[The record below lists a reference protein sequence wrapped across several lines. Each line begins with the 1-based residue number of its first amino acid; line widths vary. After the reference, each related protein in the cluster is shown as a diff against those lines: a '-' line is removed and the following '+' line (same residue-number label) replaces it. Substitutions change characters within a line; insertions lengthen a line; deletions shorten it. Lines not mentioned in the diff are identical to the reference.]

1 MEIGIFNQTNEKL
14 DKELDELKDM
24 LSDFCKREGL
34 GNVIFNI
41 IIIDNPTI
49 HKINKEYKI
58 MLDNIIGES
67 QIIKNKEY
75 RDKDAPTDVIS
86 FALEDDKTVI
96 EPDGVR
102 ILGDIYI
109 SIDKVH
115 EQALEYGHSFK
126 RELSFLAVHGLLHL
140 LGYDH
145 MEKSDE
151 EVMFK
156 KQEEVLN
163 YYEIYK

>member
-1 MEIGIFNQTNEKL
+1 MEIRIFNQTNEKV

-24 LSDFCKREGL
+24 LSDFCKREDL

-49 HKINKEYKI
+49 HKI
-58 MLDNIIGES
+58 
-67 QIIKNKEY
+67 NKEY

>member
-1 MEIGIFNQTNEKL
+1 MKIKEINIFTENIYPDWEV
-14 DKELDELKDM
+14 DELKVICVGRKIVKYF
-24 LSDFCKREGL
+24 LKHLLEKSCLNGYDFDTLTFDILFCDSKK
-34 GNVIFNI
+34 
-41 IIIDNPTI
+41 T
-49 HKINKEYKI
+49 H
-58 MLDNIIGES
+58 
-67 QIIKNKEY
+67 QINKEY

>member
-24 LSDFCKREGL
+24 LSDFCKREDL

-49 HKINKEYKI
+49 HKI
-58 MLDNIIGES
+58 
-67 QIIKNKEY
+67 NKEY

-109 SIDKVH
+109 SIDKVR